1 MGILDKMICHS
12 LIYATRCLDSF
23 NENSNII
30 KLPREGLK
38 LNRIGRERSIV
49 SEKWPDKRRLQFLK
63 DRAAHYSR
71 QPSRF
76 PGVTTS
82 RRPSLCDAS
91 FVRMCPAFVPILW
104 IDTFPVFFTKIETR
118 VFPKVARIHIRIIII
133 IIIVTINKYR

>member
-1 MGILDKMICHS
+1 MPGLVEREFEYYKAASRGIKAESHW
-12 LIYATRCLDSF
+12 TRAV
-23 NENSNII
+23 
-30 KLPREGLK
+30 G
-38 LNRIGRERSIV
+38 ERSAV

-104 IDTFPVFFTKIETR
+104 IDTFPVFFTKVET
-118 VFPKVARIHIRIIII
+118 
-133 IIIVTINKYR
+133 